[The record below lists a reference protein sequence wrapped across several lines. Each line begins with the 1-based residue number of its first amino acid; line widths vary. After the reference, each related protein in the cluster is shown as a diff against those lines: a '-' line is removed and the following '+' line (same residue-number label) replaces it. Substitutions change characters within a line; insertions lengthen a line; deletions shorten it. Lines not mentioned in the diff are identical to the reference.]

1 MKLPKD
7 RVYGQPD
14 GLSERELY
22 LLWYVAS
29 SINATGV
36 QPTYRDIQKFM
47 GYKSTNSV
55 MSFIQ
60 GLLLKGVI
68 WETTGHGFMFDWKAY
83 VRTTPCG
90 TVRGKRSVPSA
101 ESPPANTV
109 VGSS

>member
-7 RVYGQPD
+7 RVRGQPD
-14 GLSERELY
+14 GLTERELY

-29 SINATGV
+29 SINDTGV

-68 WETTGHGFMFDWKAY
+68 WETTGHGFKFDWKAY

-90 TVRGKRSVPSA
+90 TVRGKRSAQSGKSQA
-101 ESPPANTV
+101 ESV
-109 VGSS
+109 VAGSS